1 MTTSWEG
8 DGPLPWVGTA
18 VAAAVAL
25 VLAAILLPTG
35 LPAVADGELGAGWRW
50 LLTVMLVGLHLMILP
65 PLVTRWP
72 VAAFAIGSACMLGL
86 VVAPDLGGTLAAQSG
101 GPVAPV
107 LLPSA
112 LVWFVLL
119 YAVSARTAAPWP
131 WIGLAVGLVG
141 SGLVLV
147 RLWNFDAAEVLPGW
161 LGWRLLLGG
170 SLLGGTVAA
179 WALGRFRATRLAWVA
194 AQSERAAAEERRRIA
209 REMHDVIAHSLAV
222 VVAQA
227 EGGRMV
233 TSTQPT
239 RAPEILEGIAR
250 QGREALGQMR
260 GLLGVLRD
268 DDASATPTA
277 TAAGRDSV
285 DGGPAAVT
293 GAAAPQPT
301 LADLPGLVAQV
312 RGTGLRVELETFG
325 DPRRVDTGT
334 ALTAYRVVQESLT
347 NVVKHAG
354 QGASAHVSLDWTD
367 GLTLTV
373 DDDGTGASPTAA
385 GGGRGLLGMRERVEA
400 VGGSIT
406 AGRRPD
412 GGWQTCARIPA

>member
-1 MTTSWEG
+1 MTKSWEG

-18 VAAAVAL
+18 VATAVAL
-25 VLAAILLPTG
+25 VLAAVLLPSG
-35 LPAVADGELGAGWRW
+35 LPAVADGELGSGWRW
-50 LLTVMLVGLHLMILP
+50 TLTGTLVVLHLTLLP

-72 VAAFAIGSACMLGL
+72 VVAFAIGSACMLGL
-86 VVAPDLGGTLAAQSG
+86 VVAPDLGGALAADSG

-119 YAVSARTAAPWP
+119 YAVSARTASPWP
-131 WIGLAVGLVG
+131 SIGLATGLVG
-141 SGLVLV
+141 SGLVLI
-147 RLWNFDAAEVLPGW
+147 RLWNSDAAEVLPGR
-161 LGWRLLLGG
+161 LGWRLLLVA
-170 SLLGGTVAA
+170 SLLGGTLAA
-179 WALGRFRATRLAWVA
+179 WALGRYRATRLAWTA
-194 AQSERAAAEERRRIA
+194 AQSERAAAQERRRIA

-227 EGGRMV
+227 EGGRMLA
-233 TSTQPT
+233 STQPA
-239 RAPEILEGIAR
+239 RAPEILDGIAT
-250 QGREALGQMR
+250 QGREALDQMR
-260 GLLGVLRD
+260 GLLGVLRED
-268 DDASATPTA
+268 DTSSPAARPD
-277 TAAGRDSV
+277 AAGA
-285 DGGPAAVT
+285 GMTIAA

-312 RGTGLRVELETFG
+312 RSAGHRVELETFG
-325 DPRRVDTGT
+325 DPRRVDPGT

-354 QGASAHVSLDWTD
+354 REASARVSVDWTD

-373 DDDGTGASPTAA
+373 TDDGTGVSSTAS

-400 VGGSIT
+400 VGGSIA
-406 AGRRPD
+406 AGRHPD